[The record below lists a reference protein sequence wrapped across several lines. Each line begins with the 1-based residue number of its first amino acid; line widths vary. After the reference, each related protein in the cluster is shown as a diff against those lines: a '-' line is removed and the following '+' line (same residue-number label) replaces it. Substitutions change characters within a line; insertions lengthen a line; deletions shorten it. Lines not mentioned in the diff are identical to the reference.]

1 MALMAGYLEENP
13 ELQLQP
19 QVMVE
24 ERVEEE
30 VAQLPQAMVHPAVLV
45 PVLVWDLEEEEV
57 IQLDQEAE
65 LDHQM
70 EYQEVAVPELQMPIQ
85 EVKVQVLEEELVV
98 VPEFR

>member
-1 MALMAGYLEENP
+1 MAGYLEENP
-13 ELQLQP
+13 ELQLQL

-45 PVLVWDLEEEEV
+45 LVLVWDLEEEEV

-85 EVKVQVLEEELVV
+85 EVKVLVLEEEPVV
-98 VPEFR
+98 VPVFR

>member
-1 MALMAGYLEENP
+1 
-13 ELQLQP
+13 
-19 QVMVE
+19 
-24 ERVEEE
+24 
-30 VAQLPQAMVHPAVLV
+30 
-45 PVLVWDLEEEEV
+45 VLVWDLEEEEV

-85 EVKVQVLEEELVV
+85 EVKVLVLEEEPVV